1 MRPRPAPGRPGSAK
15 RGGGFT
21 LIEVVVAFVLLSLV
35 MVTGFEVFATGM
47 ARAGDLDDRS
57 RALAIAQSQLAAAGT
72 EELFREG
79 QVQGQSEDGRFR
91 WSTLITRTEEGQD
104 PRRAVQAPFLLFR
117 VDVRVDWRS
126 GAGREQS
133 LALASLGLGQK
144 PQ

>member
-1 MRPRPAPGRPGSAK
+1 MRTSALPRRA
-15 RGGGFT
+15 GGFT

-35 MVTGFEVFATGM
+35 LMTAFEVFSSCM
-47 ARAGDLDDRS
+47 QRAGELDERS

-79 QVQGQSEDGRFR
+79 QVQGESEDRRFR
-91 WSTLITRTEEGQD
+91 WTTLVTRSEEGQD
-104 PRRAVQAPFLLFR
+104 PRRAIQPPFILFR

-126 GAGREQS
+126 GSGRDQS
-133 LALASLGLGQK
+133 LALSTLGLGQR